1 MSPQDSQMLH
11 DFLSQLIQARGI
23 QKDPEADSLIQRA
36 VAQQPDAAYLLV
48 QRSLLLEQA
57 LKNAKGQVAQ
67 LENQLRSAQQGDR
80 RFLDA
85 NAWGNSG
92 GERPANAPVQQE
104 RREYQRDYPP
114 AQHQPQ
120 FQPQYQQP
128 SMMGGMFGARPG
140 GFLGGGLLGSIAAT
154 AAGVAA
160 GNFLFHGLDNMFH
173 HHNQGGSN
181 HLLNSEDQ
189 GSNLFSDQSGS
200 SLADQAGLG
209 DVGNLLDNGSSSNN
223 FLDSGNNLL
232 DNGPSADNL
241 FDRTADSGI
250 ESGLDSGIDS
260 GLDGLDGGGFFDG
273 DGSDEGLFG

>member
-23 QKDPEADSLIQRA
+23 QKDPEADALIQRA

-57 LKNAKGQVAQ
+57 LKNAKDRIAE
-67 LENQLRSAQQGDR
+67 LENQLRSGQQGDNG

-85 NAWGNSG
+85 NSWGNSG
-92 GERPANAPVQQE
+92 ARAAPPQQYQPANQQP
-104 RREYQRDYPP
+104 YQPP
-114 AQHQPQ
+114 YQPSYQPQ
-120 FQPQYQQP
+120 
-128 SMMGGMFGARPG
+128 MGGGSMFGARPG
-140 GFLGGGLLGSIAAT
+140 GFLGGGMLGSIAAT

-160 GNFLFHGLDNMFH
+160 GSFLFHGLDNMFH
-173 HHNQGGSN
+173 HHDQGGSN
-181 HLLNSEDQ
+181 HLLNSDDQ

-209 DVGNLLDNGSSSNN
+209 DVGKSSDN
-223 FLDSGNNLL
+223 GNNLL
-232 DNGPSADNL
+232 DSGSGDVASDGL
-241 FDRTADSGI
+241 FDSG
-250 ESGLDSGIDS
+250 SLDST
-260 GLDGLDGGGFFDG
+260 GGFFDG